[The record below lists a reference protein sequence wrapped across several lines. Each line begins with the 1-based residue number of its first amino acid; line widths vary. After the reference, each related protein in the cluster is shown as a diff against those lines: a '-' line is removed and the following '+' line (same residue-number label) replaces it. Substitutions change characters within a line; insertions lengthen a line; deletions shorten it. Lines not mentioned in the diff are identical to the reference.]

1 MSIITWVESG
11 KKFHAVFDP
20 KYFRS
25 RVKNFPVFESH
36 RRTLQEIVSFS
47 EDDVLLISADRKKFR
62 VIQPVCQSNSSQ
74 SNLSETQTRLT
85 A

>member
-1 MSIITWVESG
+1 MSIVTWVEAG

-20 KYFRS
+20 KYFKS

-47 EDDVLLISADRKKFR
+47 EDDVLLTSCDRKKFR
-62 VIQPVCQSNSSQ
+62 VIQPLCQSDLGGNSK
-74 SNLSETQTRLT
+74 RLT

>member
-1 MSIITWVESG
+1 MSIVTWVEAG

-20 KYFRS
+20 KYFKS
-25 RVKNFPVFESH
+25 RFKNFPVFESH

-47 EDDVLLISADRKKFR
+47 EDDVLLISCDRKKFR
-62 VIQPVCQSNSSQ
+62 VIQPLCQSDLGENSK
-74 SNLSETQTRLT
+74 RLT